1 MKKIFSIGAALVL
14 SLFIVV
20 PLKTTAVDAP
30 KNSASTVVNL
40 DNPLGNN
47 NPGPNYIYEVIGGKI
62 IQPALGIVGSL
73 ALLMFVYGGFVWLT
87 SSGSPD
93 KIKTGKDI
101 FMWAAI
107 GLVVIFSSYILL
119 KFFLDTIMGK
129 FAS

>member
-1 MKKIFSIGAALVL
+1 MKKIFSIGVLLVL
-14 SLFIVV
+14 SLFMVV
-20 PLKTTAVDAP
+20 PLKANAVDAP
-30 KNSASTVVNL
+30 KNAAPTVVNL

-47 NPGPNYIYEVIGGKI
+47 TPGPTYIYEVIGGKI
-62 IQPALGIVGSL
+62 IQPALGIIGSL

-93 KIKTGKDI
+93 KIKTGRDI

-107 GLVVIFSSYILL
+107 GLIVIFSSYILL
-119 KFFLDTIMGK
+119 KFFLDTITGR